1 VTIAM
6 PVVMKRGH
14 PDAFYES
21 LFNCAGASGD
31 YLLSAD
37 AQIVSRRQTVSK

>member
-1 VTIAM
+1 VTIAT

-21 LFNCAGASGD
+21 LFNCAGASGG
-31 YLLSAD
+31 YLFDAD
-37 AQIVSRRQTVSK
+37 AQIVSRRQLVKK